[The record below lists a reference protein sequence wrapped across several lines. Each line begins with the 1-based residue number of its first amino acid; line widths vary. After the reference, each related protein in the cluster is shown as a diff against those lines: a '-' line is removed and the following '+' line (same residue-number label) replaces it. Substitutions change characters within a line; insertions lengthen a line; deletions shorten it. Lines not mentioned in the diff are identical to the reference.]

1 LTHSAYWCT
10 CRNKDVA
17 VAVVVAL
24 KDSWSVYSNITFSWH
39 YEITI
44 PEITKLTDVT
54 AEAFAVKVS
63 PTAIGKST
71 AKITLEFAPTAKALM
86 ILLDAVTEPPLGTK
100 LASTVTG
107 EPVTFVNKSCFTT
120 RVSPEG
126 TAVITWVSVVDS

>member
-1 LTHSAYWCT
+1 
-10 CRNKDVA
+10 
-17 VAVVVAL
+17 L
-24 KDSWSVYSNITFSWH
+24 KIGWSVYGNITFSWH

-63 PTAIGKST
+63 PVAIGKST
-71 AKITLEFAPTAKALM
+71 AKITLEFAPIDKALI

-120 RVSPEG
+120 LTSPDG
-126 TAVITWVSVVDS
+126 TDVIT